1 MKKIVIFAGTTEGR
15 RLSEILADAGIAHT
29 VCVATEYGEIVM
41 REQTDSTE
49 AAQADGQPLVELHCG
64 RMDREQMQK
73 FLHDEGYEIV
83 VDATHP
89 YARAVTE
96 NLWGAVDTL
105 KSLEKDAHFPIYLRL
120 EREIAGITEA
130 DGNVTNIQYFENN
143 ADCAK
148 ALENTEGNIL
158 LTTGSKELAVYC
170 ASGRLNNRLY
180 VRILPG
186 RESLELCMDQG
197 IKGRQILA
205 LQGPFSTEMNAAIL
219 KQYDIRHMV
228 TKNSGRTGGY
238 QEKLAAAEML
248 GIPVYVIEPAQKT
261 SDAAGN
267 IPGTDAYSFAG
278 ICGKLEQLC
287 DCKLSPQ
294 GSLEIC
300 LAGIG
305 MGSKDGQTQEVQ
317 HAIETADILLGAER
331 MIEGYSAR
339 IEKKPY
345 YMTAQILPYLE
356 QLQESESLA
365 QQGTLRVTVLFSGDT
380 GFYSGCRKLYVAL
393 QEAIAAGQLKGSV
406 KILPG
411 ISSVVSLAARVG
423 ESYEDAAVLSMHG
436 KKLNHL
442 PATVAG
448 HEKTFLLTS
457 GSEDIRKIG
466 RMLTETGLG
475 TCEVIVGYQLS
486 YPEENI
492 RILTPE
498 QCEEITED
506 GLYTCMI
513 RNPHPQPGR
522 LTHGREDTCFLRD
535 SSGTEG
541 KMRRTPMTKEEV
553 REVSICKLHLT
564 ERSVVYDIGS
574 GTGSVA
580 VEIAGLSGQLQ
591 VYAIE
596 RKPEA
601 VELLRKNREHFR
613 MDNMEIIEAPAPEG
627 LEELPVPTHAF
638 IGGSGGRL
646 QEILQVLYRKNP
658 HMRIV
663 INAISMETIA
673 ELREVMETF
682 PVEDEEILQMQVNR
696 VKKFWSY
703 HLPQAE
709 NPVWICSFTFRE
721 RETDLVDKVKKAL
734 LAEEENRNRG
744 NGEVQ
749 R

>member
-41 REQTDSTE
+41 REQTDAE
-49 AAQADGQPLVELHCG
+49 AAGTKGQPLVSLHRG
-64 RMDREQMQK
+64 RMDRQQMEE
-73 FLHDEGYEIV
+73 FLRSEGYEIV

-89 YARAVTE
+89 YARVVTE
-96 NLWGAVDTL
+96 NIQSAVKTQ
-105 KSLEKDAHFPIYLRL
+105 SSIYLRL
-120 EREIAGITEA
+120 EREISETPEA
-130 DGNVTNIQYFENN
+130 EDPDVSIRYFESN

-148 ALENTEGNIL
+148 ALENTYGNIL
-158 LTTGSKELAVYC
+158 LTTGSKELATYC
-170 ASGRLNNRLY
+170 ASGRLYDRLY

-186 RESLELCMDQG
+186 RESLELCMEQG

-238 QEKLAAAEML
+238 QEKLEAAKIL
-248 GIPVYVIEPAQKT
+248 GIPVYVIQPARK
-261 SDAAGN
+261 DGEAMWN
-267 IPGTDAYSFAG
+267 MPRTDTYYFAG

-287 DCKLSPQ
+287 DCKLSGQ
-294 GSLEIC
+294 GSMEIC

-331 MIEGYSAR
+331 MIERYSAK
-339 IEKKPY
+339 IEKRPY
-345 YMTAQILPYLE
+345 YMTEQILPYLE
-356 QLQESESLA
+356 QLQKKGITEQKDSL
-365 QQGTLRVTVLFSGDT
+365 QITVLFSGDT
-380 GFYSGCRKLYVAL
+380 GFYSGCRKLYMAL
-393 QEAIAAGQLKGSV
+393 QEAVATGALNAEV
-406 KILPG
+406 RILPG
-411 ISSVVSLAARVG
+411 ISSVVTLAARVG
-423 ESYEDAAVLSMHG
+423 ESYEDAAILSMHG
-436 KKLNHL
+436 KKLNRL
-442 PATVAG
+442 SATVES
-448 HEKTFLLTS
+448 HEKVFLLTS

-466 RMLTETGLG
+466 CLLAEAGMTD
-475 TCEVIVGYQLS
+475 CEVIVGYQMS
-486 YPEENI
+486 YPEESI
-492 RILTPE
+492 RILTPG
-498 QCEEITED
+498 QCEEITEE
-506 GLYTCMI
+506 GLYTCLI
-513 RNPHPQPGR
+513 RNPHWQPER
-522 LTHGREDTCFLRD
+522 LTHGRADICFLRD
-535 SSGTEG
+535 ASENEG
-541 KMRRTPMTKEEV
+541 KLRRTPMTKEEV

-564 ERSVVYDIGS
+564 QNAVVYDIGS

-580 VEIAGLSGQLQ
+580 IEIAGVPGRVQ

-601 VELLRKNREHFR
+601 VELLRKNRAQFH
-613 MDNMEIIEAPAPEG
+613 MDNIQIIEAPAPEG

-646 QEILQVLYRKNP
+646 MDILQVLYRKNP

-673 ELREVMETF
+673 ELKEVLDTF
-682 PVEDEEILQMQVNR
+682 PVEEEEILQMQVSR
-696 VKKFWSY
+696 VKKLLSY

-721 RETDLVDKVKKAL
+721 TGTDPMDNSKKTKPGAGETGTGK
-734 LAEEENRNRG
+734 

>member
-41 REQTDSTE
+41 RDQTDAE
-49 AAQADGQPLVELHCG
+49 AARAKEQSLVSLHRG
-64 RMDREQMQK
+64 RMDRKQIEE
-73 FLHDEGYEIV
+73 FLRNEGYEIV

-89 YARAVTE
+89 YARVVTE
-96 NLWGAVDTL
+96 NLRGAVAALQT
-105 KSLEKDAHFPIYLRL
+105 SEKKAQSSIYLRL
-120 EREIAGITEA
+120 EREISETPESEDPAVSIR
-130 DGNVTNIQYFENN
+130 YFESN

-158 LTTGSKELAVYC
+158 LTTGSKELATYC
-170 ASGRLNNRLY
+170 ASGRLHDRLY

-186 RESLELCMDQG
+186 RESLELCMEQG

-238 QEKLAAAEML
+238 QEKLEAAKML
-248 GIPVYVIEPAQKT
+248 GIPVYVIQPARK
-261 SDAAGN
+261 AGD
-267 IPGTDAYSFAG
+267 TYSFTG
-278 ICGKLEQLC
+278 ICGKLEQLY
-287 DCKLSPQ
+287 DCKLSGQ
-294 GSLEIC
+294 GSMEIC

-331 MIEGYSAR
+331 MIERYSAK
-339 IEKKPY
+339 IEKRPY
-345 YMTAQILPYLE
+345 YMAEQILPYLE
-356 QLQESESLA
+356 QLQKNGFTA
-365 QQGTLRVTVLFSGDT
+365 QKDPLRVTVLFSGDT

-393 QEAIAAGQLKGSV
+393 QETIAAGALNAGV
-406 KILPG
+406 RILPG

-423 ESYEDAAVLSMHG
+423 ESYEDAAILSMHG
-436 KKLNHL
+436 KKLNRL
-442 PATVAG
+442 SATVES
-448 HEKTFLLTS
+448 HEKVFLLTS

-466 RMLTETGLG
+466 RLLAEAGLTD
-475 TCEVIVGYQLS
+475 CEVTVGYQLS
-486 YPEENI
+486 YPEESI

-498 QCEEITED
+498 QCEEITGE
-506 GLYTCMI
+506 GLYTCLI
-513 RNPHPQPGR
+513 RNPHWQPER
-522 LTHGREDTCFLRD
+522 LTHGRADICFLRD
-535 SSGTEG
+535 A
-541 KMRRTPMTKEEV
+541 KTPMTKEEV

-564 ERSVVYDIGS
+564 QNAVVYDIGS

-580 VEIAGLSGQLQ
+580 IEIAGVPGGVQ

-601 VELLRKNREHFR
+601 VELLRKNQEQFH
-613 MDNMEIIEAPAPEG
+613 MDNIQIIEAPAPEG

-638 IGGSGGRL
+638 IGGSSGRL
-646 QEILQVLYRKNP
+646 LDILQTLYRKNP

-673 ELREVMETF
+673 ELKEVLDTF
-682 PVEDEEILQMQVNR
+682 PLEEEEILQMQVSR
-696 VKKFWSY
+696 VKKLGGY

-721 RETDLVDKVKKAL
+721 IGTDPMDNAKKTKQDAGETGNGK
-734 LAEEENRNRG
+734 

>member
-41 REQTDSTE
+41 REQMDAE
-49 AAQADGQPLVELHCG
+49 AAGAKKQPLVSLHRG
-64 RMDREQMQK
+64 RMDRKQIEE
-73 FLHDEGYEIV
+73 FLRNEGYGIV

-89 YARAVTE
+89 YAKVVTE
-96 NLWGAVDTL
+96 NLRGAVAALQT
-105 KSLEKDAHFPIYLRL
+105 SEKKAQFPIYLRL
-120 EREIAGITEA
+120 EREISETPEA
-130 DGNVTNIQYFENN
+130 EDPAVSIRYFESN

-158 LTTGSKELAVYC
+158 LTTGSKELATYC
-170 ASGRLNNRLY
+170 ASGRLHDRLY

-186 RESLELCMDQG
+186 RESLELCMEQG

-238 QEKLAAAEML
+238 REKLEAAKML
-248 GIPVYVIEPAQKT
+248 GIPVYVIEPARKT
-261 SDAAGN
+261 PDATGHMLR
-267 IPGTDAYSFAG
+267 TDTYSFTG

-287 DCKLSPQ
+287 DCKLSGQ
-294 GSLEIC
+294 GSMEIC

-317 HAIETADILLGAER
+317 HVIETADILLGAER
-331 MIEGYSAR
+331 MIEGYSAK
-339 IEKKPY
+339 IEKRPY
-345 YMTAQILPYLE
+345 YMAEQILPYLE
-356 QLQESESLA
+356 QLQKNGFTA
-365 QQGTLRVTVLFSGDT
+365 QKDPLRVTVLFSGDT

-393 QEAIAAGQLKGSV
+393 QETIAAGALNAGV
-406 KILPG
+406 RILPG

-423 ESYEDAAVLSMHG
+423 ESYEDAAILSMHG
-436 KKLNHL
+436 KKLNRL
-442 PATVAG
+442 SATVES
-448 HEKTFLLTS
+448 HEKVFLLTS

-466 RMLTETGLG
+466 RLLAEAGLTD
-475 TCEVIVGYQLS
+475 CEVTVGYQLS
-486 YPEENI
+486 YPEESI
-492 RILTPE
+492 QILTPE
-498 QCEEITED
+498 QCEEITGE
-506 GLYTCMI
+506 GLYTCLI
-513 RNPHPQPGR
+513 RNPHWQPER
-522 LTHGREDTCFLRD
+522 LTHGRADICFLRD
-535 SSGTEG
+535 A
-541 KMRRTPMTKEEV
+541 KTPMTKEEV

-564 ERSVVYDIGS
+564 QNAVVYDIGS

-580 VEIAGLSGQLQ
+580 IEIAGVPGGVQ

-601 VELLRKNREHFR
+601 VELLRKNQEQFH
-613 MDNMEIIEAPAPEG
+613 MDNIQIIEAPAPEG

-646 QEILQVLYRKNP
+646 LDILQVLYRKNP

-673 ELREVMETF
+673 ELKEVLDTF
-682 PVEDEEILQMQVNR
+682 PVEEEEILQMQVSR
-696 VKKFWSY
+696 VKKLGGY

-721 RETDLVDKVKKAL
+721 IGTAPMDNAKKTKPGAGETGNGK
-734 LAEEENRNRG
+734 

>member
-41 REQTDSTE
+41 REQMDAE
-49 AAQADGQPLVELHCG
+49 AAGAKKQPIVSLHRG
-64 RMDREQMQK
+64 RMDRKQMEE
-73 FLHDEGYEIV
+73 FLCNEGYDIV

-89 YARAVTE
+89 YARVVTE
-96 NLWGAVDTL
+96 NIRDAVKTQ
-105 KSLEKDAHFPIYLRL
+105 SLIYLRL
-120 EREIAGITEA
+120 EREISETPEA
-130 DGNVTNIQYFENN
+130 EDPAVSIRYFESN

-158 LTTGSKELAVYC
+158 LTTGSKELATYC
-170 ASGRLNNRLY
+170 ASGRLRERLY

-186 RESLELCMDQG
+186 RESLELCMEQG

-238 QEKLAAAEML
+238 QEKLEAAKIL
-248 GIPVYVIEPAQKT
+248 GIPVYVIEPARKT
-261 SDAAGN
+261 PDATGHMLR
-267 IPGTDAYSFAG
+267 TDTYSFAG

-287 DCKLSPQ
+287 DCKLSGQ
-294 GSLEIC
+294 GCMEIC

-331 MIEGYSAR
+331 MIERYSAK
-339 IEKKPY
+339 IEKRPY
-345 YMTAQILPYLE
+345 YMTEQILPYLE
-356 QLQESESLA
+356 QLQKNGITA
-365 QQGTLRVTVLFSGDT
+365 QKDPLRVTVLFSGDT

-393 QEAIAAGQLKGSV
+393 QEAIAAGALNAEV
-406 KILPG
+406 RILPG

-423 ESYEDAAVLSMHG
+423 ESYEDAAILSMHG
-436 KKLNHL
+436 KKLNRL
-442 PATVAG
+442 SATVES
-448 HEKTFLLTS
+448 HEKVFLLTS

-466 RMLTETGLG
+466 HLLAEAGLTD
-475 TCEVIVGYQLS
+475 CEVTVGYQMS
-486 YPEENI
+486 YPEESI
-492 RILTPE
+492 RILTPG
-498 QCEEITED
+498 QCEEITEE
-506 GLYTCMI
+506 GLYTCLI
-513 RNPHPQPGR
+513 RNPHWQPER
-522 LTHGREDTCFLRD
+522 LTHGRADICFLRD
-535 SSGTEG
+535 A
-541 KMRRTPMTKEEV
+541 KTPMTKEEV
-553 REVSICKLHLT
+553 REVSICKLHLI
-564 ERSVVYDIGS
+564 ENAVVYDIGS

-580 VEIAGLSGQLQ
+580 IEIAGVPGRVQ

-601 VELLRKNREHFR
+601 VELLRKNREHFH
-613 MDNMEIIEAPAPEG
+613 MDNIQIIEAPAPEG

-646 QEILQVLYRKNP
+646 LDILRVLYRKNP

-673 ELREVMETF
+673 ELKGVLDTF
-682 PVEDEEILQMQVNR
+682 PVAEEEILQMQVSR
-696 VKKFWSY
+696 VKKLLSY

-721 RETDLVDKVKKAL
+721 TGTDPMDNAKKTKQDAGE
-734 LAEEENRNRG
+734 AGNG
-744 NGEVQ
+744 KNGEVQ

>member
-1 MKKIVIFAGTTEGR
+1 MEIRMKKIVIFAGTTEGR

-41 REQTDSTE
+41 REQTDAE
-49 AAQADGQPLVELHCG
+49 AAGAKKQPLVSLHRG
-64 RMDREQMQK
+64 RMDRKQIEE
-73 FLHDEGYEIV
+73 FLCNEGYEIV

-89 YARAVTE
+89 YARVVTE
-96 NLWGAVDTL
+96 NIRDAVKTQ
-105 KSLEKDAHFPIYLRL
+105 SPIYLRL
-120 EREIAGITEA
+120 EREISETPEA
-130 DGNVTNIQYFENN
+130 ENPAVSIRYFESN

-148 ALENTEGNIL
+148 VLENTEGNIL
-158 LTTGSKELAVYC
+158 LTTGSKELATYC
-170 ASGRLNNRLY
+170 ASGRLHERLY

-186 RESLELCMDQG
+186 RESLELCMEQG

-238 QEKLAAAEML
+238 QEKLEAAKML
-248 GIPVYVIEPAQKT
+248 GIPVYVIQPVKNTVEAI
-261 SDAAGN
+261 GN
-267 IPGTDAYSFAG
+267 MPRTDTYSFEG

-287 DCKLSPQ
+287 DCKLSGQ
-294 GSLEIC
+294 GSMEIC

-331 MIEGYSAR
+331 MIERYSAK
-339 IEKKPY
+339 IEKRPY
-345 YMTAQILPYLE
+345 YMADQILPYLE
-356 QLQESESLA
+356 QLQKNGLTA
-365 QQGTLRVTVLFSGDT
+365 QKDPLRVTVLFSGDT

-393 QEAIAAGQLKGSV
+393 QETIAAGALNARV
-406 KILPG
+406 RILPG

-423 ESYEDAAVLSMHG
+423 ESYEDAAILSMHG
-436 KKLNHL
+436 KKLNRL
-442 PATVAG
+442 SATVES
-448 HEKTFLLTS
+448 HEKVFLLTS

-466 RMLTETGLG
+466 RLLAEAGLTD
-475 TCEVIVGYQLS
+475 CEVIVGYQMS
-486 YPEENI
+486 YPEESI
-492 RILTPE
+492 RILTPG
-498 QCEEITED
+498 QCEEITEE
-506 GLYTCMI
+506 GLYTCLI
-513 RNPHPQPGR
+513 RNPHWQPER
-522 LTHGREDTCFLRD
+522 LTHGRADICFLRD
-535 SSGTEG
+535 A
-541 KMRRTPMTKEEV
+541 KTPMTKEEV

-564 ERSVVYDIGS
+564 QNAVVYDIGS

-580 VEIAGLSGQLQ
+580 IEIAGVPGGVQ

-601 VELLRKNREHFR
+601 VELLRKNREQFH
-613 MDNMEIIEAPAPEG
+613 MDNIQIIEAPAPEG

-646 QEILQVLYRKNP
+646 PDILQTLYRKNP

-673 ELREVMETF
+673 ELKEVLDTF
-682 PVEDEEILQMQVNR
+682 PVEEEEILQMQVSR
-696 VKKFWSY
+696 VKKLGGY

-721 RETDLVDKVKKAL
+721 TGTDPMDNAKKTKPGIGETGNGK
-734 LAEEENRNRG
+734 

>member
-41 REQTDSTE
+41 REQMEGTE
-49 AAQADGQPLVELHCG
+49 AARTKGQPLVSLHRG
-64 RMDREQMQK
+64 RMDRKQMEE
-73 FLHDEGYEIV
+73 FLRNEGYEIV

-89 YARAVTE
+89 YARVVTE
-96 NLWGAVDTL
+96 NIRDAVKTQ
-105 KSLEKDAHFPIYLRL
+105 SPIYLRL
-120 EREIAGITEA
+120 EREISEIPEA
-130 DGNVTNIQYFENN
+130 EDPAVSIRYFESD

-158 LTTGSKELAVYC
+158 LTTGSKELATYC
-170 ASGRLNNRLY
+170 ASGRLRERLY

-186 RESLELCMDQG
+186 RESLELCMEQG

-238 QEKLAAAEML
+238 QEKLEAAKIL
-248 GIPVYVIEPAQKT
+248 GIPVYVIEPARKT
-261 SDAAGN
+261 PDATGHMLR
-267 IPGTDAYSFAG
+267 TDTYSFAG

-287 DCKLSPQ
+287 DCKLSGQ
-294 GSLEIC
+294 GSMEIC

-331 MIEGYSAR
+331 MIERYSAK
-339 IEKKPY
+339 IEKRPY
-345 YMTAQILPYLE
+345 YMTEQILPYLE
-356 QLQESESLA
+356 QLQENGLTA
-365 QQGTLRVTVLFSGDT
+365 QKDPLRVTVLFSGDT

-393 QEAIAAGQLKGSV
+393 QETIAEGALNAGVQ
-406 KILPG
+406 ILPG

-423 ESYEDAAVLSMHG
+423 ESYEDAAILSMHG
-436 KKLNHL
+436 KKLNRL
-442 PATVAG
+442 STTVES
-448 HEKTFLLTS
+448 HEKVFLLTS

-466 RMLTETGLG
+466 RLLAEAGLTD
-475 TCEVIVGYQLS
+475 CEVIVGYQLS

-498 QCEEITED
+498 QCEKITGE
-506 GLYTCMI
+506 GLYTCLI
-513 RNPHPQPGR
+513 RNPHWQPER
-522 LTHGREDTCFLRD
+522 LTHGRADICFLRD
-535 SSGTEG
+535 A
-541 KMRRTPMTKEEV
+541 KTPMTKEEV

-564 ERSVVYDIGS
+564 ENAVVYDIGS

-580 VEIAGLSGQLQ
+580 IEIAGVPGRVQ

-601 VELLRKNREHFR
+601 VELLRKNREHFH
-613 MDNMEIIEAPAPEG
+613 MDNIQIIEAPAPEG

-646 QEILQVLYRKNP
+646 LDILQTLYQKNP

-673 ELREVMETF
+673 ELKEVLDTF
-682 PVEDEEILQMQVNR
+682 PVEEEEILQMQVSR
-696 VKKFWSY
+696 VKKLGGY

-721 RETDLVDKVKKAL
+721 TGTDPMDNAKKTKPGAGETGNGK
-734 LAEEENRNRG
+734 

>member
-41 REQTDSTE
+41 REQTDAE
-49 AAQADGQPLVELHCG
+49 AARTNGQPLVSLHRG
-64 RMDREQMQK
+64 RMDREQMEE
-73 FLHDEGYEIV
+73 FLRNEGYEIV

-89 YARAVTE
+89 YARVVTE
-96 NLWGAVDTL
+96 NIQSAVNTL
-105 KSLEKDAHFPIYLRL
+105 RTTERETQFPIYLRL
-120 EREIAGITEA
+120 EREISETPEA
-130 DGNVTNIQYFENN
+130 EDPAVSIRYFESN

-148 ALENTEGNIL
+148 VLENTEGNIL
-158 LTTGSKELAVYC
+158 LTTGSKELATYC
-170 ASGRLNNRLY
+170 ASGRLHDRLY

-186 RESLELCMDQG
+186 RESLELCMEQG

-238 QEKLAAAEML
+238 QEKLEAAKML
-248 GIPVYVIEPAQKT
+248 GIPVYVIQPARKAWDT
-261 SDAAGN
+261 
-267 IPGTDAYSFAG
+267 YSFAG
-278 ICGKLEQLC
+278 ICEKLEQLC
-287 DCKLSPQ
+287 DCKISGQ
-294 GSLEIC
+294 GSMEIC

-331 MIEGYSAR
+331 MIERYSAK
-339 IEKKPY
+339 IEKRPY
-345 YMTAQILPYLE
+345 YMTEQILPYLE
-356 QLQESESLA
+356 QLQKNGFTA
-365 QQGTLRVTVLFSGDT
+365 QKDPLRVTVLFSGDT

-393 QEAIAAGQLKGSV
+393 QEAVAIGALNAEV
-406 KILPG
+406 RILPG
-411 ISSVVSLAARVG
+411 ISSVATLAAQVG
-423 ESYEDAAVLSMHG
+423 ESYEDAAILSMHG
-436 KKLNHL
+436 KKLNRL
-442 PATVAG
+442 STTVES
-448 HEKTFLLTS
+448 HEKVFLLTS

-466 RMLTETGLG
+466 RSLAEAGLTD
-475 TCEVIVGYQLS
+475 CEVTVGYQLS
-486 YPEENI
+486 YPEESI
-492 RILTPE
+492 RILTPG
-498 QCEEITED
+498 QCEEITGE
-506 GLYTCMI
+506 GLYTCLI
-513 RNPHPQPGR
+513 RNPHWQPER
-522 LTHGREDTCFLRD
+522 LTHGRADICFLRD
-535 SSGTEG
+535 A
-541 KMRRTPMTKEEV
+541 KTPMTKEEV

-564 ERSVVYDIGS
+564 QNAVVYDIGS

-580 VEIAGLSGQLQ
+580 IEIAGVPGRVQ

-601 VELLRKNREHFR
+601 VELLRKNRAHFH
-613 MDNMEIIEAPAPEG
+613 MDNIQIIEAPAPEG

-646 QEILQVLYRKNP
+646 LDILRVLYRKNP

-673 ELREVMETF
+673 ELKEVLDTF
-682 PVEDEEILQMQVNR
+682 PVEEEEILQMQVSR
-696 VKKFWSY
+696 VKKLLSY

-721 RETDLVDKVKKAL
+721 TGKDPMDNEKKTKQDAGETGNGK
-734 LAEEENRNRG
+734 

>member
-1 MKKIVIFAGTTEGR
+1 MKKLVIFAGTTEGR

-41 REQTDSTE
+41 REQTESTK
-49 AAQADGQPLVELHCG
+49 AMQTAGQPIVNLHCG

-89 YARAVTE
+89 YARVVTE
-96 NLWGAVDTL
+96 NLRGAVDTL

-120 EREIAGITEA
+120 ERKIDGITEA
-130 DGNVTNIQYFENN
+130 DDIVTNVQYFENN

-158 LTTGSKELAVYC
+158 LTTGSKELPTYC
-170 ASGRLNNRLY
+170 ASGRLHDRLY

-186 RESLELCMDQG
+186 RESLELCMEQG

-219 KQYDIRHMV
+219 KQYDIHHMV

-238 QEKLAAAEML
+238 QEKLEAAKIL
-248 GIPVYVIEPAQKT
+248 GIPVYVIQPAKKAVDT
-261 SDAAGN
+261 
-267 IPGTDAYSFAG
+267 YSFAE

-287 DCKLSPQ
+287 DCKLSGQ
-294 GSLEIC
+294 GSMEIC

-331 MIEGYSAR
+331 MIERYSAK
-339 IEKKPY
+339 IEKRPY
-345 YMTAQILPYLE
+345 YMTEQILPYLE
-356 QLQESESLA
+356 QLQKNGLTE
-365 QQGTLRVTVLFSGDT
+365 QKDPLRVTVLFSGDT

-393 QEAIAAGQLKGSV
+393 QEAVAAGALNAGV
-406 KILPG
+406 RILPG
-411 ISSVVSLAARVG
+411 ISSVATLAARVG
-423 ESYEDAAVLSMHG
+423 ESYEDAAILSMHG
-436 KKLNHL
+436 KKLNRL
-442 PATVAG
+442 SATVES
-448 HEKTFLLTS
+448 HEKVFLLTS

-466 RMLTETGLG
+466 HLLAEAGLTD
-475 TCEVIVGYQLS
+475 CEVIVGYQLS
-486 YPEENI
+486 YPEESI
-492 RILTPE
+492 RILTPG
-498 QCEEITED
+498 QCEEITEE
-506 GLYTCMI
+506 GLYTCLI
-513 RNPHPQPGR
+513 RNPHWQPER
-522 LTHGREDTCFLRD
+522 LTHGRADTCFLRD
-535 SSGTEG
+535 A
-541 KMRRTPMTKEEV
+541 KTPMTKEEV

-564 ERSVVYDIGS
+564 QNAVVYDIGS

-580 VEIAGLSGQLQ
+580 IEIAGVPGEVQ

-601 VELLRKNREHFR
+601 VELLRKNREQFH
-613 MDNMEIIEAPAPEG
+613 MDNIQIIEAPAPEG

-646 QEILQVLYRKNP
+646 LDILQTLYRKNP

-673 ELREVMETF
+673 ELKEVLDTF
-682 PVEDEEILQMQVNR
+682 PMEEEEILQMQVSR
-696 VKKFWSY
+696 VKKLLSY
-703 HLPQAE
+703 HLPQTE

-721 RETDLVDKVKKAL
+721 TGTDPMDNAKKTKQDAGETGNGK
-734 LAEEENRNRG
+734 

>member
-15 RLSEILADAGIAHT
+15 RLSEILAEAGIAHT

-41 REQTDSTE
+41 REQTDMAE
-49 AAQADGQPLVELHCG
+49 AEQAGSHPLVRIHRG
-64 RMDREQMQK
+64 RMDREQMRD
-73 FLHDEGYEIV
+73 FLRNGEYEIV

-89 YARAVTE
+89 YARVVTE
-96 NLWGAVDTL
+96 NIQGAVAML
-105 KSLEKDAHFPIYLRL
+105 QPLEKNVQFPIYLRL
-120 EREIAGITEA
+120 EREINGAAEA
-130 DGNVTNIQYFENN
+130 EDNVTNIQYFANN
-143 ADCAK
+143 TDCAR
-148 ALENTEGNIL
+148 ALEDTEGNIL

-170 ASGRLNNRLY
+170 ASGRLNDRLY

-186 RESLELCMDQG
+186 RESLELCMEQG

-228 TKNSGRTGGY
+228 TKNSGRAGGY
-238 QEKLAAAEML
+238 QEKLEAAKLL
-248 GIPVYVIEPAQKT
+248 GIPAYVIEPAQPSAT
-261 SDAAGN
+261 TVNAV
-267 IPGTDAYSFAG
+267 GTDTYSFAE
-278 ICGKLEQLC
+278 ICEKLEQLC
-287 DCKLSPQ
+287 GCKISQ
-294 GSLEIC
+294 KGSLEIC

-305 MGSKDGQTQEVQ
+305 MGSRDDLTGEVQ
-317 HAIETADILLGAER
+317 RAIETADILLGAER

-345 YMTAQILPYLE
+345 YTTTQILPYLE
-356 QLQESESLA
+356 KLQENEALA
-365 QQGTLRVTVLFSGDT
+365 QQETLRVTVLFSGDT

-393 QEAIAAGQLKGSV
+393 QEAIATGGLKGRV

-411 ISSVVSLAARVG
+411 LSSVVSLAARVG
-423 ESYEDAAVLSMHG
+423 ESYEDAVILSMHG

-442 PATVAG
+442 PATVESHG
-448 HEKTFLLTS
+448 KVYLLTS

-466 RMLTETGLG
+466 RMLMESGL
-475 TCEVIVGYQLS
+475 TDCEMIAGYQLS
-486 YPEENI
+486 YPEETI

-498 QCEEITED
+498 QCEQVKKE
-506 GLYTCMI
+506 GLYTCLI
-513 RNPHPQPGR
+513 RNPRPQPGS
-522 LTHGREDTCFLRD
+522 LTHGRADTCFLRD
-535 SSGTEG
+535 TSGTEG
-541 KMRRTPMTKEEV
+541 KLRRTPMTKEEV
-553 REVSICKLHLT
+553 REVSICKMHLT

-580 VEIAGLSGQLQ
+580 VEIAGLSGLLQ

-601 VELLRKNREHFR
+601 VELLRKNREHFH
-613 MDNMEIIEAPAPEG
+613 MDNMEIIEALAPEG
-627 LEELPVPTHAF
+627 LEELPMPTHAF

-646 QEILQVLYRKNP
+646 LEILQVLYRKNP

-663 INAISMETIA
+663 INAISMETIE
-673 ELREVMETF
+673 ELREVLEAF
-682 PVEDEEILQMQVNR
+682 PVEEEEILQMQVNR
-696 VKKFWSY
+696 VKKLGNY

-721 RETDLVDKVKKAL
+721 RGTDPVDHAKKTGQTERETGSG
-734 LAEEENRNRG
+734 E
-744 NGEVQ
+744 NGEV
-749 R
+749 RR

>member
-41 REQTDSTE
+41 REQTDAE
-49 AAQADGQPLVELHCG
+49 AAGAKEQPLVSLHRG
-64 RMDREQMQK
+64 RMDRKQMEE
-73 FLHDEGYEIV
+73 FLRNEGYEIV

-89 YARAVTE
+89 YAKVVTE
-96 NLWGAVDTL
+96 NLRGAVATL
-105 KSLEKDAHFPIYLRL
+105 QTSEKKAQFPIYLRL
-120 EREIAGITEA
+120 EREIVETPEA
-130 DGNVTNIQYFENN
+130 ENPAVNIRYFESN
-143 ADCAK
+143 ADCAR

-158 LTTGSKELAVYC
+158 LTTGSKELAMYC
-170 ASGRLNNRLY
+170 TSGRLHDRLY

-186 RESLELCMDQG
+186 RESLELCMEQG

-238 QEKLAAAEML
+238 QEKLEAAKIL
-248 GIPVYVIEPAQKT
+248 GIPVYVIQPARKAVEAT
-261 SDAAGN
+261 GN
-267 IPGTDAYSFAG
+267 TLRTDTDSFAG
-278 ICGKLEQLC
+278 ICRKLEQLC
-287 DCKLSPQ
+287 DCKLSGQ
-294 GSLEIC
+294 GSMEIC

-331 MIEGYSAR
+331 MIERYSAK
-339 IEKKPY
+339 IEKRPY
-345 YMTAQILPYLE
+345 YMTEQILPYLE
-356 QLQESESLA
+356 QLQKNGLTA
-365 QQGTLRVTVLFSGDT
+365 QKDPLRVTVLFSGDT

-393 QEAIAAGQLKGSV
+393 QEAVAAGALNAGV
-406 KILPG
+406 RILPG
-411 ISSVVSLAARVG
+411 ISSVATLAARVG
-423 ESYEDAAVLSMHG
+423 ESYEDAAILSMHG
-436 KKLNHL
+436 KKLNRL
-442 PATVAG
+442 STTVES
-448 HEKTFLLTS
+448 HEKVFLLTS

-466 RMLTETGLG
+466 RLLAEAGLTD
-475 TCEVIVGYQLS
+475 CEVTVGYQMS

-492 RILTPE
+492 RLLTPE
-498 QCEEITED
+498 QCEEITEE
-506 GLYTCMI
+506 GLYTCLI
-513 RNPHPQPGR
+513 RNPHWQPGR
-522 LTHGREDTCFLRD
+522 LTHGRADTCFLRD
-535 SSGTEG
+535 A
-541 KMRRTPMTKEEV
+541 KTPMTKEEV

-564 ERSVVYDIGS
+564 QNAVVYDIGS

-580 VEIAGLSGQLQ
+580 IEIAGVPGEVQ

-601 VELLRKNREHFR
+601 VELLRKNREQFH
-613 MDNMEIIEAPAPEG
+613 MDNIQIIEVPAPEG

-646 QEILQVLYRKNP
+646 LDILQTLYRKNP

-673 ELREVMETF
+673 ELKEVLDTF
-682 PVEDEEILQMQVNR
+682 PVEEEEILQMQVSR
-696 VKKFWSY
+696 VKKLLSY

-721 RETDLVDKVKKAL
+721 TGTDPMDNLKKTKPG
-734 LAEEENRNRG
+734 AEETGNG
-744 NGEVQ
+744 KNGEVQ

>member
-41 REQTDSTE
+41 REQMDAE
-49 AAQADGQPLVELHCG
+49 AAGAKKQPLVSLHRG
-64 RMDREQMQK
+64 RMNRKQIEE
-73 FLHDEGYEIV
+73 FLCNEGYEIV

-89 YARAVTE
+89 YARVVTE
-96 NLWGAVDTL
+96 NIRDAVKTQ
-105 KSLEKDAHFPIYLRL
+105 SPIYLRL
-120 EREIAGITEA
+120 EREISKTPEA
-130 DGNVTNIQYFENN
+130 ENPAVSIRYFESN

-158 LTTGSKELAVYC
+158 LTTGSKELATYC
-170 ASGRLNNRLY
+170 ASGRLHDRLY

-186 RESLELCMDQG
+186 RESLELCMEQG

-238 QEKLAAAEML
+238 QEKLEAAKML
-248 GIPVYVIEPAQKT
+248 GIPVYVIEPARKT
-261 SDAAGN
+261 PDATGHMLR
-267 IPGTDAYSFAG
+267 TDTYSFAG

-287 DCKLSPQ
+287 DCKLSGQ
-294 GSLEIC
+294 GSMEIC

-331 MIEGYSAR
+331 MIERYSAK
-339 IEKKPY
+339 IEKRPY
-345 YMTAQILPYLE
+345 YMTEQILPYLE
-356 QLQESESLA
+356 QLQKNGITA
-365 QQGTLRVTVLFSGDT
+365 QKDPLRVTVLFSGDT

-393 QEAIAAGQLKGSV
+393 QETIAAGALNAGV
-406 KILPG
+406 RILPG

-423 ESYEDAAVLSMHG
+423 ESYEDAAILSMHG
-436 KKLNHL
+436 KKLNRL
-442 PATVAG
+442 SATVES
-448 HEKTFLLTS
+448 HEKVFLLTS

-466 RMLTETGLG
+466 RLLAEAGLTD
-475 TCEVIVGYQLS
+475 CEVIVGYQLS
-486 YPEENI
+486 YPEESI
-492 RILTPE
+492 RTLTPE
-498 QCEEITED
+498 QCEEITGE
-506 GLYTCMI
+506 GLYTCLI
-513 RNPHPQPGR
+513 RNPHWQPER
-522 LTHGREDTCFLRD
+522 LTHGRADICFLRD
-535 SSGTEG
+535 A
-541 KMRRTPMTKEEV
+541 KTPMTKEEV

-564 ERSVVYDIGS
+564 QNAVVYDIGS

-580 VEIAGLSGQLQ
+580 IEIAGMPGGVQ

-601 VELLRKNREHFR
+601 VELLRKNRAQFH
-613 MDNMEIIEAPAPEG
+613 MDNIQIIEAPAPEG

-646 QEILQVLYRKNP
+646 LDILRVLYRKNP

-673 ELREVMETF
+673 ELKEVLDTF
-682 PVEDEEILQMQVNR
+682 PVAEEEILQMQVSR
-696 VKKFWSY
+696 VKKLGGY
-703 HLPQAE
+703 HLPKAE

-721 RETDLVDKVKKAL
+721 TGTNPMDNAKKTKQDAGE
-734 LAEEENRNRG
+734 AANG
-744 NGEVQ
+744 KNGEVQ

>member
-41 REQTDSTE
+41 RDQTDAE
-49 AAQADGQPLVELHCG
+49 AARAKGHSLVSLHRG
-64 RMDREQMQK
+64 RMDRKQMEE
-73 FLHDEGYEIV
+73 FLCNDGYEIV

-89 YARAVTE
+89 YARVVTE
-96 NLWGAVDTL
+96 NIRDAVKTQ
-105 KSLEKDAHFPIYLRL
+105 SSIYLRL
-120 EREIAGITEA
+120 EREISQTPEA
-130 DGNVTNIQYFENN
+130 EDPAVSIRYFESN

-148 ALENTEGNIL
+148 VLENTEGNIL
-158 LTTGSKELAVYC
+158 LTTGSKELATYC
-170 ASGRLNNRLY
+170 ASGRLHERLY

-186 RESLELCMDQG
+186 RESLELCMEQG

-238 QEKLAAAEML
+238 REKLEAAKML
-248 GIPVYVIEPAQKT
+248 GIPVYVIQPVKNTVEAI
-261 SDAAGN
+261 GN
-267 IPGTDAYSFAG
+267 MPRTDTYSFEG

-287 DCKLSPQ
+287 DCKLSGQ
-294 GSLEIC
+294 GSMEIC

-317 HAIETADILLGAER
+317 YAIETADILLGAER
-331 MIEGYSAR
+331 MIERYSAK
-339 IEKKPY
+339 IEKRPY
-345 YMTAQILPYLE
+345 YMTEQILPYLE
-356 QLQESESLA
+356 QLQKNGFTA
-365 QQGTLRVTVLFSGDT
+365 QKDPLRVTVLFSGDT

-393 QEAIAAGQLKGSV
+393 QETIAAGALNARV
-406 KILPG
+406 RILPG

-423 ESYEDAAVLSMHG
+423 ESYEDAAILSMHG
-436 KKLNHL
+436 KKLNRL
-442 PATVAG
+442 SATVES
-448 HEKTFLLTS
+448 HEKVFLLTS

-466 RMLTETGLG
+466 RLLAEAGLTD
-475 TCEVIVGYQLS
+475 CEVIVGYQLS
-486 YPEENI
+486 YPEESI
-492 RILTPE
+492 RILTPG
-498 QCEEITED
+498 QCEEITEE
-506 GLYTCMI
+506 GLYTCLI
-513 RNPHPQPGR
+513 RNPHWQPER
-522 LTHGREDTCFLRD
+522 LTHGRSDTCFLRD
-535 SSGTEG
+535 A
-541 KMRRTPMTKEEV
+541 KTPMTKEEV

-564 ERSVVYDIGS
+564 QNAVVYDIGS

-580 VEIAGLSGQLQ
+580 IEIAGVPGGVQ

-596 RKPEA
+596 RKPET
-601 VELLRKNREHFR
+601 VELLRKNREQFH
-613 MDNMEIIEAPAPEG
+613 MDNIQIIEAPAPEG

-638 IGGSGGRL
+638 VGGSGGRL
-646 QEILQVLYRKNP
+646 PDILQTLYRKNP

-673 ELREVMETF
+673 ELKEVLDTF
-682 PVEDEEILQMQVNR
+682 PVEEEEILQMQVSR
-696 VKKFWSY
+696 VKKLGGY

-721 RETDLVDKVKKAL
+721 TGTNPMDNAKKTKPGIGETGNGK
-734 LAEEENRNRG
+734 

>member
-1 MKKIVIFAGTTEGR
+1 MKRIVIFAGTTEGR
-15 RLSEILADAGIAHT
+15 QLSELLADAGIAHT

-49 AAQADGQPLVELHCG
+49 AAQTDGQPLVNLHCG

-73 FLHDEGYEIV
+73 FLHDEVYEIV

-89 YARAVTE
+89 YAQVVTE
-96 NLWGAVDTL
+96 NIRGAVAAIR
-105 KSLEKDAHFPIYLRL
+105 SSEKDAQFPIYLRL
-120 EREIAGITEA
+120 EREIDGAVKA
-130 DGNVTNIQYFENN
+130 DENVTNIQYFDNN
-143 ADCAK
+143 SDCAK
-148 ALENTEGNIL
+148 ALEDTEGNIL

-170 ASGRLNNRLY
+170 ASGRLNDRLY

-186 RESLELCMDQG
+186 RESLELCMEQG

-238 QEKLAAAEML
+238 QEKLEAAKML
-248 GIPVYVIEPAQKT
+248 GIPVYVIEPAQAT
-261 SDAAGN
+261 AMPQNAV
-267 IPGTDAYSFAG
+267 GTDAYSFTG

-287 DCKLSPQ
+287 DCKLSQQ
-294 GSLEIC
+294 GSMEIC

-305 MGSKDGQTQEVQ
+305 MGSREGLTGEVQ
-317 HAIETADILLGAER
+317 HAIETTDILLGAER

-339 IEKKPY
+339 IEKQPY

-356 QLQESESLA
+356 KLQESEVLA
-365 QQGTLRVTVLFSGDT
+365 QRETLRVTVLFSGDT
-380 GFYSGCRKLYVAL
+380 GFYSGCRKLYAAL
-393 QEAIAAGQLKGSV
+393 QEAIARGQLKGRV

-411 ISSVVSLAARVG
+411 LSSVVSLAARVG
-423 ESYEDAAVLSMHG
+423 ESYEDAVILSMHG
-436 KKLNHL
+436 KKLNRL
-442 PATVAG
+442 AATVES
-448 HEKTFLLTS
+448 HEKVYLLTS
-457 GSEDIRKIG
+457 GCEDICKIG
-466 RMLTETGLG
+466 QILTEAGL
-475 TCEVIVGYQLS
+475 TDCEVITGYQLS

-498 QCEEITED
+498 QCMEVTEE
-506 GLYTCMI
+506 GLYTCLI

-522 LTHGREDTCFLRD
+522 LTHGRTDSCFLRD
-535 SSGTEG
+535 TSGTEG
-541 KMRRTPMTKEEV
+541 KLRRTPMTKEEI

-564 ERSVVYDIGS
+564 KDAVVYDIGS

-601 VELLRKNREHFR
+601 VELLRKNRAHFH

-646 QEILQVLYRKNP
+646 RDILQTLYRKNSG
-658 HMRIV
+658 MRIV

-673 ELREVMETF
+673 ELKEVLETF
-682 PVEDEEILQMQVNR
+682 PVEEEEILQMQVNR
-696 VKKFWSY
+696 VKKLGSY

-709 NPVWICSFTFRE
+709 NPVWICSFTFCE
-721 RETDLVDKVKKAL
+721 RVD
-734 LAEEENRNRG
+734 G
-744 NGEVQ
+744 GE
-749 R
+749 RA

>member
-41 REQTDSTE
+41 REQTDAD
-49 AAQADGQPLVELHCG
+49 AAGAKEQPLVSLRRG
-64 RMDREQMQK
+64 RMDRKQMEE
-73 FLHDEGYEIV
+73 FLCNEGYEIV

-89 YARAVTE
+89 YAKVVTE
-96 NLWGAVDTL
+96 NLRGAVATL
-105 KSLEKDAHFPIYLRL
+105 QTSEKKAQFPIYLRL
-120 EREIAGITEA
+120 EREIVETPEA
-130 DGNVTNIQYFENN
+130 ENPAVNIRYFESN
-143 ADCAK
+143 ADCAR

-158 LTTGSKELAVYC
+158 LTTGSKELAMYC
-170 ASGRLNNRLY
+170 TSGRLHDRLY

-186 RESLELCMDQG
+186 RESLELCMEQG

-238 QEKLAAAEML
+238 QEKLEAAKIL
-248 GIPVYVIEPAQKT
+248 GIPVYVIQSARKSVEAT
-261 SDAAGN
+261 GN
-267 IPGTDAYSFAG
+267 TLRTDTDSFAG
-278 ICGKLEQLC
+278 ICRKLEQLC
-287 DCKLSPQ
+287 DCKFSGQ
-294 GSLEIC
+294 GSMEIR

-331 MIEGYSAR
+331 MIERYSAK
-339 IEKKPY
+339 IEKRPY
-345 YMTAQILPYLE
+345 YMTEQILPYLE
-356 QLQESESLA
+356 QLQKNGITA
-365 QQGTLRVTVLFSGDT
+365 QKDPLRVTVLFSGDT

-393 QEAIAAGQLKGSV
+393 QEAVAAGVLNAGVQ
-406 KILPG
+406 ILPG
-411 ISSVVSLAARVG
+411 ISSVVSLSARVG
-423 ESYEDAAVLSMHG
+423 ESYEDAAILSMHG
-436 KKLNHL
+436 KKLNRL
-442 PATVAG
+442 SATVES
-448 HEKTFLLTS
+448 HEKVFLLTS

-466 RMLTETGLG
+466 RLLAEAGLTD
-475 TCEVIVGYQLS
+475 CEVTVGYQMS

-492 RILTPE
+492 RLLTPGK
-498 QCEEITED
+498 CEEITEE
-506 GLYTCMI
+506 GLYTCLI
-513 RNPHPQPGR
+513 RNPHWQPER
-522 LTHGREDTCFLRD
+522 LTHGRADTCFLRD
-535 SSGTEG
+535 A
-541 KMRRTPMTKEEV
+541 KTPMTKEEV

-564 ERSVVYDIGS
+564 QNAVVYDIGS

-580 VEIAGLSGQLQ
+580 IEIAGVPGEVQ

-601 VELLRKNREHFR
+601 VELLRKNREQFH
-613 MDNMEIIEAPAPEG
+613 MDNIQIIEAPAPEG

-646 QEILQVLYRKNP
+646 MDILRVLYRKNS

-673 ELREVMETF
+673 EFKEVLDTF
-682 PVEDEEILQMQVNR
+682 PVEEEEILQMQVSR
-696 VKKFWSY
+696 VEKLGGY

-721 RETDLVDKVKKAL
+721 IGTDPMDNATKTKQDAGETGNGK
-734 LAEEENRNRG
+734 

>member
-1 MKKIVIFAGTTEGR
+1 VKKLVIFAGTTEGR

-41 REQTDSTE
+41 REQTESTK
-49 AAQADGQPLVELHCG
+49 AMQTAGQPIVNLHCG

-89 YARAVTE
+89 YARVVTE
-96 NLWGAVDTL
+96 NLRGAVDTL

-120 EREIAGITEA
+120 ERKIDGITEA
-130 DGNVTNIQYFENN
+130 DGIVTNVQYFENN

-170 ASGRLNNRLY
+170 ASGRLNDRLY

-186 RESLELCMDQG
+186 RESLELCMEQG

-219 KQYDIRHMV
+219 KQYDIHHMV

-238 QEKLAAAEML
+238 QEKLEAAKIL
-248 GIPVYVIEPAQKT
+248 GIPVYVIQPVKKAVDT
-261 SDAAGN
+261 
-267 IPGTDAYSFAG
+267 YSFAE

-287 DCKLSPQ
+287 DCKLSGQ
-294 GSLEIC
+294 GSMEIC

-331 MIEGYSAR
+331 MIERYSAK
-339 IEKKPY
+339 IEKRPY
-345 YMTAQILPYLE
+345 YMTEQILPYLE
-356 QLQESESLA
+356 QLQKNGLTE
-365 QQGTLRVTVLFSGDT
+365 QKDPLRVTVLFSGDT

-393 QEAIAAGQLKGSV
+393 QEAVAAGALNAGV
-406 KILPG
+406 RILPG
-411 ISSVVSLAARVG
+411 ISSVATLAARVG
-423 ESYEDAAVLSMHG
+423 ESYEDAAILSMHG
-436 KKLNHL
+436 KKLNRL
-442 PATVAG
+442 SATVES
-448 HEKTFLLTS
+448 HEKVFLLTS

-466 RMLTETGLG
+466 HLLAEAGLTD
-475 TCEVIVGYQLS
+475 CEVIVGYQLS
-486 YPEENI
+486 YPEESI
-492 RILTPE
+492 RILTPG
-498 QCEEITED
+498 QCEEITEE
-506 GLYTCMI
+506 GLYTCLI
-513 RNPHPQPGR
+513 RNPHWQPER
-522 LTHGREDTCFLRD
+522 LTHGRADTCFLRD
-535 SSGTEG
+535 A
-541 KMRRTPMTKEEV
+541 KTPMTKEEV
-553 REVSICKLHLT
+553 REVSICKLNLT
-564 ERSVVYDIGS
+564 QNAVVYDIGS

-580 VEIAGLSGQLQ
+580 IEIAGVPGGVQ

-601 VELLRKNREHFR
+601 VELLRKNREHFH
-613 MDNMEIIEAPAPEG
+613 MDNIQIIEAPAPEG

-646 QEILQVLYRKNP
+646 LDILQTLYRKNP

-673 ELREVMETF
+673 ELKEVLDTF
-682 PVEDEEILQMQVNR
+682 PVEEEEILQMQVSR
-696 VKKFWSY
+696 VKKLLSY

-721 RETDLVDKVKKAL
+721 TGTDPMDNAKKTKQNAGETGNGK
-734 LAEEENRNRG
+734 

>member
-1 MKKIVIFAGTTEGR
+1 M
-15 RLSEILADAGIAHT
+15 SEILADAGIAHT

-41 REQTDSTE
+41 REQTESTK
-49 AAQADGQPLVELHCG
+49 AMQTAGQPIVNLHCG

-89 YARAVTE
+89 YAQVVTE
-96 NLWGAVDTL
+96 NIRDAVKTQ
-105 KSLEKDAHFPIYLRL
+105 SSIYLRL
-120 EREIAGITEA
+120 EREISETPEA
-130 DGNVTNIQYFENN
+130 ENPAVSIRYFESN

-158 LTTGSKELAVYC
+158 LTTGSKELPTYC
-170 ASGRLNNRLY
+170 ASGRLHDRLY

-186 RESLELCMDQG
+186 RESLELCMEQG

-219 KQYDIRHMV
+219 KQYDIQHMV

-238 QEKLAAAEML
+238 QEKLEAAKIL
-248 GIPVYVIEPAQKT
+248 GIPVYVIQPAKK
-261 SDAAGN
+261 AV
-267 IPGTDAYSFAG
+267 DAYSFAE

-287 DCKLSPQ
+287 DCKLSGQ
-294 GSLEIC
+294 GSMEIC

-331 MIEGYSAR
+331 MIERYSAK
-339 IEKKPY
+339 IEKRPY
-345 YMTAQILPYLE
+345 YMTEQILPYLE
-356 QLQESESLA
+356 QLQKNGLTA
-365 QQGTLRVTVLFSGDT
+365 QKDPLRVTVLFSGDT

-393 QEAIAAGQLKGSV
+393 QEAVAVGVLNAGV
-406 KILPG
+406 RILPG
-411 ISSVVSLAARVG
+411 ISSVATLAARVG
-423 ESYEDAAVLSMHG
+423 ESYEDAAILSMHG
-436 KKLNHL
+436 KKLNRL
-442 PATVAG
+442 SATVES
-448 HEKTFLLTS
+448 HEKVFLLTS

-466 RMLTETGLG
+466 RLLAEAGLTD
-475 TCEVIVGYQLS
+475 CEVTVGYQLS

-492 RILTPE
+492 RLLTPG
-498 QCEEITED
+498 QCEEITEE
-506 GLYTCMI
+506 GLYTCLI
-513 RNPHPQPGR
+513 RNPHWQSER
-522 LTHGREDTCFLRD
+522 LTHGRADTCFLRD
-535 SSGTEG
+535 A
-541 KMRRTPMTKEEV
+541 KTPMTKEEV
-553 REVSICKLHLT
+553 REVSICKLNLT
-564 ERSVVYDIGS
+564 QNAVVYDIGS

-580 VEIAGLSGQLQ
+580 IEIAGVPGGVQ

-601 VELLRKNREHFR
+601 VELLRKNREHFH
-613 MDNMEIIEAPAPEG
+613 MDNMEIIEALAPEG

-646 QEILQVLYRKNP
+646 MDILQTLYRKNP

-673 ELREVMETF
+673 ELQEVLEAF

-696 VKKFWSY
+696 VKKLGSY

-721 RETDLVDKVKKAL
+721 GETGSMNKVKKAL
-734 LAEEENRNRG
+734 LTEEENGNRK

>member
-41 REQTDSTE
+41 REQMEGTE
-49 AAQADGQPLVELHCG
+49 AARAQEQPLVSLHRG
-64 RMDREQMQK
+64 RMDRKQIEE
-73 FLHDEGYEIV
+73 FLRNEGYGIV

-89 YARAVTE
+89 YAKVVTE
-96 NLWGAVDTL
+96 NLRGAVAALQTF
-105 KSLEKDAHFPIYLRL
+105 EKKAQSPIYLRL
-120 EREIAGITEA
+120 EREISETPEA
-130 DGNVTNIQYFENN
+130 EDPAVSIRYFESN

-158 LTTGSKELAVYC
+158 LTTGSKELATYC
-170 ASGRLNNRLY
+170 ASGRLHDRLY

-186 RESLELCMDQG
+186 RESLELCMEQG

-238 QEKLAAAEML
+238 REKLEAAKML
-248 GIPVYVIEPAQKT
+248 GIPVYVIEPARKT
-261 SDAAGN
+261 PDATGHMLR
-267 IPGTDAYSFAG
+267 TDTYSFTG

-287 DCKLSPQ
+287 DCKLSGQ
-294 GSLEIC
+294 GSMEIC

-331 MIEGYSAR
+331 MIERYSAK
-339 IEKKPY
+339 IEKRPY
-345 YMTAQILPYLE
+345 YMAEQILPYLE
-356 QLQESESLA
+356 QLQKNGFTA
-365 QQGTLRVTVLFSGDT
+365 QKDPLRVTVLFSGDT

-393 QEAIAAGQLKGSV
+393 QETIAAGALNAGV
-406 KILPG
+406 RILPG

-423 ESYEDAAVLSMHG
+423 ESYEDAAILSMHG
-436 KKLNHL
+436 KKLNRL
-442 PATVAG
+442 SATVES
-448 HEKTFLLTS
+448 HEKVFLLTS

-466 RMLTETGLG
+466 RLLAEAGLTD
-475 TCEVIVGYQLS
+475 CEVTVGYQLS
-486 YPEENI
+486 YPEESI
-492 RILTPE
+492 QILTPE
-498 QCEEITED
+498 QCEEITGE
-506 GLYTCMI
+506 GLYTCLI
-513 RNPHPQPGR
+513 RNPHWQPER
-522 LTHGREDTCFLRD
+522 LTHGRADICFLRD
-535 SSGTEG
+535 A
-541 KMRRTPMTKEEV
+541 KTPMTKEEV

-564 ERSVVYDIGS
+564 QNAVVYDIGS

-580 VEIAGLSGQLQ
+580 IEIAGVPGGVQ

-601 VELLRKNREHFR
+601 VELLRKNREQFH
-613 MDNMEIIEAPAPEG
+613 MDNIQIIEAPAPEG

-646 QEILQVLYRKNP
+646 LDILQTLYRKNP

-673 ELREVMETF
+673 ELKEVLDTF
-682 PVEDEEILQMQVNR
+682 PLEEEEILQMQVSR
-696 VKKFWSY
+696 VKKLGGY

-721 RETDLVDKVKKAL
+721 IGTDPMDNEKKTKQDAGGTG
-734 LAEEENRNRG
+734 NG
-744 NGEVQ
+744 KNGEVQ

>member
-41 REQTDSTE
+41 REQTKGIE
-49 AAQADGQPLVELHCG
+49 AAETKGQPLVSLHRG
-64 RMDREQMQK
+64 RMDRQQMEE
-73 FLHDEGYEIV
+73 FLRNEGYEIV

-89 YARAVTE
+89 YARVVTE
-96 NLWGAVDTL
+96 NIQSAVNTL
-105 KSLEKDAHFPIYLRL
+105 RTTERETQFPIYLRL
-120 EREIAGITEA
+120 EREISETPEAEDPAVGIR
-130 DGNVTNIQYFENN
+130 YFESN

-158 LTTGSKELAVYC
+158 LTTGSKELATYC
-170 ASGRLNNRLY
+170 ASGRLHDRLY

-186 RESLELCMDQG
+186 RESLELCMEQG

-238 QEKLAAAEML
+238 QEKLEAAKML
-248 GIPVYVIEPAQKT
+248 GIPVYVIQPARKAWDT
-261 SDAAGN
+261 
-267 IPGTDAYSFAG
+267 YSFAG
-278 ICGKLEQLC
+278 ICEKLEQLC
-287 DCKLSPQ
+287 DCKLSGQ
-294 GSLEIC
+294 GSMEIC

-317 HAIETADILLGAER
+317 YAIETADILLGAER
-331 MIEGYSAR
+331 MIERYSAK
-339 IEKKPY
+339 IEKRPY
-345 YMTAQILPYLE
+345 YMTEQILPYLE
-356 QLQESESLA
+356 QLQENGITA
-365 QQGTLRVTVLFSGDT
+365 QKDPLQVTVLFSGDT
-380 GFYSGCRKLYVAL
+380 GFYSGCRKLYMAL
-393 QEAIAAGQLKGSV
+393 QEAVATGTLNAGV
-406 KILPG
+406 RILPG

-423 ESYEDAAVLSMHG
+423 ESYEDAVILSMHG
-436 KKLNHL
+436 KKLNRL
-442 PATVAG
+442 LATVES
-448 HEKTFLLTS
+448 HEKVFLLTS

-466 RMLTETGLG
+466 RLLAEAGMTD
-475 TCEVIVGYQLS
+475 CEVIVGYQMS
-486 YPEENI
+486 YPEEST
-492 RILTPE
+492 RILTPG
-498 QCEEITED
+498 QCEEITEE
-506 GLYTCMI
+506 GLYTCLI
-513 RNPHPQPGR
+513 RNPHWQPER
-522 LTHGREDTCFLRD
+522 LTHGRADICFLRD
-535 SSGTEG
+535 DSENEG
-541 KMRRTPMTKEEV
+541 KLRRTPMTKEEV

-564 ERSVVYDIGS
+564 QNAVVYDIGS

-580 VEIAGLSGQLQ
+580 IEIAGVPGRVQ

-601 VELLRKNREHFR
+601 VELLRKNRAHFH
-613 MDNMEIIEAPAPEG
+613 MDNIQIIEAPAPEG

-646 QEILQVLYRKNP
+646 MDILRVLYRKNP

-673 ELREVMETF
+673 ELKEVLDTF
-682 PVEDEEILQMQVNR
+682 PVEEEEILQMQVSR
-696 VKKFWSY
+696 VKKLLSY

-721 RETDLVDKVKKAL
+721 TGTDPMDNSKKTKQDAGETGNGK
-734 LAEEENRNRG
+734 

>member
-41 REQTDSTE
+41 REQTDAE
-49 AAQADGQPLVELHCG
+49 AARTKGHSLVSLHRG
-64 RMDREQMQK
+64 RMDRKQMEE
-73 FLHDEGYEIV
+73 FLCNDGYEIV

-89 YARAVTE
+89 YARVVTE
-96 NLWGAVDTL
+96 NIRDAVKTQ
-105 KSLEKDAHFPIYLRL
+105 SPIYLRL
-120 EREIAGITEA
+120 EREISETPEA
-130 DGNVTNIQYFENN
+130 EDPAVSIRYFESN

-158 LTTGSKELAVYC
+158 LTTGSKELATYC
-170 ASGRLNNRLY
+170 ASGRLRERLY

-186 RESLELCMDQG
+186 RESLELCMEQG

-238 QEKLAAAEML
+238 LEKLEAAKML
-248 GIPVYVIEPAQKT
+248 GIPVYVIQPVKNTVEAI
-261 SDAAGN
+261 GN
-267 IPGTDAYSFAG
+267 MPRTDTYSFAG

-287 DCKLSPQ
+287 DCKLSGQ
-294 GSLEIC
+294 GSMEIC

-331 MIEGYSAR
+331 MIERYSAK
-339 IEKKPY
+339 IEKRPY
-345 YMTAQILPYLE
+345 YMTEQILPYLE
-356 QLQESESLA
+356 QLQKNGITA
-365 QQGTLRVTVLFSGDT
+365 QKDPLRVTVLFSGDT

-393 QEAIAAGQLKGSV
+393 QETIAAGALNARV
-406 KILPG
+406 RILPG

-423 ESYEDAAVLSMHG
+423 ESYEDAAILSMHG
-436 KKLNHL
+436 KKLNRL
-442 PATVAG
+442 SATVES
-448 HEKTFLLTS
+448 HEKVFLLTS

-466 RMLTETGLG
+466 RLLAEAGLTD
-475 TCEVIVGYQLS
+475 CEVIVGYQMS
-486 YPEENI
+486 YPEESI
-492 RILTPE
+492 RILTPG
-498 QCEEITED
+498 QCEEITEE
-506 GLYTCMI
+506 GLYTCLI
-513 RNPHPQPGR
+513 RNPHWQPER
-522 LTHGREDTCFLRD
+522 LTHGRSDTCFLRD
-535 SSGTEG
+535 A
-541 KMRRTPMTKEEV
+541 KTPMTKEEV

-564 ERSVVYDIGS
+564 QNAVVYDIGS

-580 VEIAGLSGQLQ
+580 IEIAGVPGGVQ

-601 VELLRKNREHFR
+601 VELLRKNREQFH
-613 MDNMEIIEAPAPEG
+613 MDNIQIIEAPAPEG

-646 QEILQVLYRKNP
+646 LDILQTLYRKNP

-673 ELREVMETF
+673 ELKEVLDTF
-682 PVEDEEILQMQVNR
+682 PVEEEEILQMQVSR
-696 VKKFWSY
+696 VKKLGGY

-721 RETDLVDKVKKAL
+721 TGTDPMDNAKKTKQGAGETGNGK
-734 LAEEENRNRG
+734 

>member
-41 REQTDSTE
+41 REQTDAE
-49 AAQADGQPLVELHCG
+49 AAGAKEQPLVSLHRG
-64 RMDREQMQK
+64 RMDRKQMEE
-73 FLHDEGYEIV
+73 FLRNEGYEIV

-89 YARAVTE
+89 YAKVVTE
-96 NLWGAVDTL
+96 NLRGAVATL
-105 KSLEKDAHFPIYLRL
+105 QTSEKKAQFPIYLRL
-120 EREIAGITEA
+120 EREIVETPEA
-130 DGNVTNIQYFENN
+130 ENPAVNIRYFESN
-143 ADCAK
+143 ADCAR

-158 LTTGSKELAVYC
+158 LTTGSKELAMYC
-170 ASGRLNNRLY
+170 TSGRLHDRLY

-186 RESLELCMDQG
+186 RESLELCMEQG

-238 QEKLAAAEML
+238 QEKLEAAKIL
-248 GIPVYVIEPAQKT
+248 GIPVYVIQPARKAVEAT
-261 SDAAGN
+261 GN
-267 IPGTDAYSFAG
+267 TLRTDTDSFAG
-278 ICGKLEQLC
+278 ICRKLEQLC
-287 DCKLSPQ
+287 DCKLSGQ
-294 GSLEIC
+294 GSMEIC

-331 MIEGYSAR
+331 MIERYSAK
-339 IEKKPY
+339 IEKRPY
-345 YMTAQILPYLE
+345 YMTEQILPYLE
-356 QLQESESLA
+356 QLQKNGLTA
-365 QQGTLRVTVLFSGDT
+365 QKDPLRVTVLFSGDT

-393 QEAIAAGQLKGSV
+393 QEAVAAGALNAGV
-406 KILPG
+406 RILPG
-411 ISSVVSLAARVG
+411 ISSVATLAARVG
-423 ESYEDAAVLSMHG
+423 ESYEDAAILSMHG
-436 KKLNHL
+436 KKLNRL
-442 PATVAG
+442 STTVES
-448 HEKTFLLTS
+448 HEKVFLLTS

-466 RMLTETGLG
+466 RLLAEAGLTD
-475 TCEVIVGYQLS
+475 CEVTVGYQMS

-492 RILTPE
+492 RLLTPE
-498 QCEEITED
+498 QCEEITEE
-506 GLYTCMI
+506 GLYTCLI
-513 RNPHPQPGR
+513 RNPHWQPGR
-522 LTHGREDTCFLRD
+522 LTHGRADTCFLRD
-535 SSGTEG
+535 A
-541 KMRRTPMTKEEV
+541 KTPMTKEEV

-564 ERSVVYDIGS
+564 QNAVVYDIGS

-580 VEIAGLSGQLQ
+580 IEIAGVPGEVQ

-601 VELLRKNREHFR
+601 VELLRKNREQFH
-613 MDNMEIIEAPAPEG
+613 MDNIQIIEAPAPEG

-646 QEILQVLYRKNP
+646 LDILQTLYRKNP

-673 ELREVMETF
+673 ELKEVLDTF
-682 PVEDEEILQMQVNR
+682 PVEEEEILQMQVSR
-696 VKKFWSY
+696 VKKLGGY

-721 RETDLVDKVKKAL
+721 TGTDPMDNATKTKQNAGETGNGK
-734 LAEEENRNRG
+734 

>member
-41 REQTDSTE
+41 REQMDAE
-49 AAQADGQPLVELHCG
+49 AAGAKKQPLVSLHRG
-64 RMDREQMQK
+64 RMDRKQIEE
-73 FLHDEGYEIV
+73 FLRNEGYGIV

-89 YARAVTE
+89 YAKVVTE
-96 NLWGAVDTL
+96 NLRGAVAALQT
-105 KSLEKDAHFPIYLRL
+105 SEKKAQFPIYLRL
-120 EREIAGITEA
+120 EREISETPEA
-130 DGNVTNIQYFENN
+130 EDPAVSIRYFESN

-158 LTTGSKELAVYC
+158 LTTGSKELATYC
-170 ASGRLNNRLY
+170 ASGRLHDRLY

-186 RESLELCMDQG
+186 RESLELCMEQG

-238 QEKLAAAEML
+238 REKLEAAKML
-248 GIPVYVIEPAQKT
+248 GIPVYVIEPARKT
-261 SDAAGN
+261 PDATGHMLR
-267 IPGTDAYSFAG
+267 TDTYSFTG

-287 DCKLSPQ
+287 DCKLSGQ
-294 GSLEIC
+294 GSMEIC

-317 HAIETADILLGAER
+317 HVIETADILLGAER
-331 MIEGYSAR
+331 MIEGYSAK
-339 IEKKPY
+339 IEKRPY
-345 YMTAQILPYLE
+345 YMAEQILPYLE
-356 QLQESESLA
+356 QLQKNGFTA
-365 QQGTLRVTVLFSGDT
+365 QKDPLRVTVLFSGDT

-393 QEAIAAGQLKGSV
+393 QETIAAGALNAGV
-406 KILPG
+406 RILPG

-423 ESYEDAAVLSMHG
+423 ESYEDAAILSMHG
-436 KKLNHL
+436 KKLKRL
-442 PATVAG
+442 SATVES
-448 HEKTFLLTS
+448 HEKVFLLTS

-466 RMLTETGLG
+466 RSLAEAGLTD
-475 TCEVIVGYQLS
+475 CEVTVGYQLS
-486 YPEENI
+486 YPEESI
-492 RILTPE
+492 QILTPE
-498 QCEEITED
+498 QCEEITGE
-506 GLYTCMI
+506 GLYTCLI
-513 RNPHPQPGR
+513 RNPHWQPER
-522 LTHGREDTCFLRD
+522 LTHGRADICFLRD
-535 SSGTEG
+535 A
-541 KMRRTPMTKEEV
+541 KTPMTKEEV

-564 ERSVVYDIGS
+564 QNAVVYDIGS

-580 VEIAGLSGQLQ
+580 IEIAGVPGGVQ

-601 VELLRKNREHFR
+601 VELLRKNQEQFH
-613 MDNMEIIEAPAPEG
+613 MDNIQIIEALAPEG

-646 QEILQVLYRKNP
+646 LDILQVLYRKNP

-673 ELREVMETF
+673 ELKEVLDTF
-682 PVEDEEILQMQVNR
+682 PVEEEEILQMQVSR
-696 VKKFWSY
+696 VKKLGGY

-721 RETDLVDKVKKAL
+721 IGTAPMDNAKKTKPGAGETGNGK
-734 LAEEENRNRG
+734 

>member
-41 REQTDSTE
+41 REQMDAE
-49 AAQADGQPLVELHCG
+49 AAGAKKQPLVSLHRG
-64 RMDREQMQK
+64 RMDRKQIEE
-73 FLHDEGYEIV
+73 FLRNEGYGIV

-89 YARAVTE
+89 YAKVVTE
-96 NLWGAVDTL
+96 NLRGAVAALQTF
-105 KSLEKDAHFPIYLRL
+105 EKKAQFPIYLRL
-120 EREIAGITEA
+120 EREISETPEA
-130 DGNVTNIQYFENN
+130 EDPAVSIRYFESN

-158 LTTGSKELAVYC
+158 LTTGSKELATYC
-170 ASGRLNNRLY
+170 ASGRLHDRLY

-186 RESLELCMDQG
+186 RESLELCMEQG

-238 QEKLAAAEML
+238 REKLEAAKML
-248 GIPVYVIEPAQKT
+248 GIPVYVIEPARKT
-261 SDAAGN
+261 PDATGHMLR
-267 IPGTDAYSFAG
+267 TDTYSFTG

-287 DCKLSPQ
+287 DCKLSGQ
-294 GSLEIC
+294 GSMEIC

-317 HAIETADILLGAER
+317 HVIETADILLGAER
-331 MIEGYSAR
+331 MIEGYSAK
-339 IEKKPY
+339 IEKRPY
-345 YMTAQILPYLE
+345 YMAEQILPYLE
-356 QLQESESLA
+356 QLQKNGFTA
-365 QQGTLRVTVLFSGDT
+365 QKDPLRVTVLFSGDT

-393 QEAIAAGQLKGSV
+393 QETIAAGALNAGV
-406 KILPG
+406 RILPG

-423 ESYEDAAVLSMHG
+423 ESYEDAAILSMHG
-436 KKLNHL
+436 KKLNRL
-442 PATVAG
+442 SATVES
-448 HEKTFLLTS
+448 HEKVFLLTS

-466 RMLTETGLG
+466 RLLAEAGLTD
-475 TCEVIVGYQLS
+475 CEVTVGYQLS
-486 YPEENI
+486 YPEESI
-492 RILTPE
+492 QILTPE
-498 QCEEITED
+498 QCEEITGE
-506 GLYTCMI
+506 GLYTCLI
-513 RNPHPQPGR
+513 RNPHWQPER
-522 LTHGREDTCFLRD
+522 LTHGRADICFLRD
-535 SSGTEG
+535 A
-541 KMRRTPMTKEEV
+541 KTPMTKEEV

-564 ERSVVYDIGS
+564 QNAVVYDIGS

-580 VEIAGLSGQLQ
+580 IEIAGVPGGVQ

-601 VELLRKNREHFR
+601 VELLRKNREQFH
-613 MDNMEIIEAPAPEG
+613 MDNIQIIEAPAPEG

-646 QEILQVLYRKNP
+646 LDILQTLYRKNP

-663 INAISMETIA
+663 INTISMETIA
-673 ELREVMETF
+673 ELKEVLDTF
-682 PVEDEEILQMQVNR
+682 PLEEEEILQMQVSR
-696 VKKFWSY
+696 VKKLGGY

-721 RETDLVDKVKKAL
+721 IGTDPMDNEKKTKQDAGGTG
-734 LAEEENRNRG
+734 NG
-744 NGEVQ
+744 KNGEVQ

>member
-15 RLSEILADAGIAHT
+15 RLSEILADAKIAHT

-41 REQTDSTE
+41 REQTKGTE
-49 AAQADGQPLVELHCG
+49 AAGAKEQPLVSLHCG
-64 RMDREQMQK
+64 RMDRKQMEE
-73 FLHDEGYEIV
+73 FLRNEGYEIV

-89 YARAVTE
+89 YARVVTE
-96 NLWGAVDTL
+96 NIRDAVKTQ
-105 KSLEKDAHFPIYLRL
+105 SPIYLRL
-120 EREIAGITEA
+120 EREISETPEA
-130 DGNVTNIQYFENN
+130 EDPAVSIRYFESN

-158 LTTGSKELAVYC
+158 LTTGSKELATYC
-170 ASGRLNNRLY
+170 ASGRLHDRLY

-186 RESLELCMDQG
+186 RESLELCMEQG

-238 QEKLAAAEML
+238 QEKLEAAKML
-248 GIPVYVIEPAQKT
+248 GIPVYVIQPARKAWDT
-261 SDAAGN
+261 
-267 IPGTDAYSFAG
+267 YSFAG

-287 DCKLSPQ
+287 DCKLSGQ
-294 GSLEIC
+294 GSMEIC

-317 HAIETADILLGAER
+317 HAIETADILLGAKR
-331 MIEGYSAR
+331 MIERYSAK
-339 IEKKPY
+339 IEKRPY
-345 YMTAQILPYLE
+345 YMTEQILPYLE
-356 QLQESESLA
+356 QLQENGITA
-365 QQGTLRVTVLFSGDT
+365 QKDPLRVTVLFSGDT
-380 GFYSGCRKLYVAL
+380 GFYSGCRKLYMAL
-393 QEAIAAGQLKGSV
+393 QEAVATGALNAGV
-406 KILPG
+406 RILPG

-423 ESYEDAAVLSMHG
+423 ESYEDAVILSMHG
-436 KKLNHL
+436 KKLNRL
-442 PATVAG
+442 SATVES
-448 HEKTFLLTS
+448 HEKVFLLTS

-466 RMLTETGLG
+466 RSLAEAGLTD
-475 TCEVIVGYQLS
+475 CEVTVGYQLS
-486 YPEENI
+486 YPEESI
-492 RILTPE
+492 RILTPG
-498 QCEEITED
+498 QCEEITGE
-506 GLYTCMI
+506 GLYTCLI
-513 RNPHPQPGR
+513 RNPHWQPER
-522 LTHGREDTCFLRD
+522 LTHGRADICFLRD
-535 SSGTEG
+535 A
-541 KMRRTPMTKEEV
+541 KTPMTKEEV

-564 ERSVVYDIGS
+564 QNAVVYDIGS

-580 VEIAGLSGQLQ
+580 IEIAGVPGRVQ

-601 VELLRKNREHFR
+601 VELLRKNRAYFH
-613 MDNMEIIEAPAPEG
+613 MDNIQIIEAPAPEG

-646 QEILQVLYRKNP
+646 MDILRVLYRKNP

-673 ELREVMETF
+673 ELKEVLDTF
-682 PVEDEEILQMQVNR
+682 PVEEEEILQMQVSR
-696 VKKFWSY
+696 VKKLLSY

-721 RETDLVDKVKKAL
+721 TGKDPMDNSKKTKPG
-734 LAEEENRNRG
+734 EEETGNG
-744 NGEVQ
+744 KNGEVQ

>member
-41 REQTDSTE
+41 REQTDAD
-49 AAQADGQPLVELHCG
+49 AAGAKEQPLVSLHRG
-64 RMDREQMQK
+64 RMDRKQMEE
-73 FLHDEGYEIV
+73 FLCNEGYEIV

-89 YARAVTE
+89 YAKVVTE
-96 NLWGAVDTL
+96 NLRGAVATL
-105 KSLEKDAHFPIYLRL
+105 QTFEKKAQFPIYLRL
-120 EREIAGITEA
+120 EREIVETPEA
-130 DGNVTNIQYFENN
+130 ENPAVNIRYFESN
-143 ADCAK
+143 ADCAR

-158 LTTGSKELAVYC
+158 LTTGSKELAMYC
-170 ASGRLNNRLY
+170 TSGRLHDRLY

-186 RESLELCMDQG
+186 RESLELCMEQG

-238 QEKLAAAEML
+238 QEKMEAAKIL
-248 GIPVYVIEPAQKT
+248 GIPVYVIQPAKK
-261 SDAAGN
+261 AV
-267 IPGTDAYSFAG
+267 DAYSFAG
-278 ICGKLEQLC
+278 ICRKLEQLC
-287 DCKLSPQ
+287 DCKFSGQ
-294 GSLEIC
+294 GSMEIR

-317 HAIETADILLGAER
+317 HAIETADILLGAGR
-331 MIEGYSAR
+331 MIERYSAK
-339 IEKKPY
+339 IEKRPY
-345 YMTAQILPYLE
+345 YMTEQILPYLE
-356 QLQESESLA
+356 QLQKNGITA
-365 QQGTLRVTVLFSGDT
+365 HQKPLRVTVLFSGDT

-393 QEAIAAGQLKGSV
+393 QEAVAAGVLNAGVQ
-406 KILPG
+406 ILPG
-411 ISSVVSLAARVG
+411 ISSVVSLSARVG
-423 ESYEDAAVLSMHG
+423 ESYEDAAILSMHG
-436 KKLNHL
+436 KKLNRL
-442 PATVAG
+442 SATVES
-448 HEKTFLLTS
+448 HEKVFLLTS

-466 RMLTETGLG
+466 RLLAEAGLTD
-475 TCEVIVGYQLS
+475 CEVTVGYQMS

-492 RILTPE
+492 RLLTPG
-498 QCEEITED
+498 QCEEITEE
-506 GLYTCMI
+506 GLYTCLI
-513 RNPHPQPGR
+513 RNPHWQPGR
-522 LTHGREDTCFLRD
+522 LTHGRADTCFLRD
-535 SSGTEG
+535 A
-541 KMRRTPMTKEEV
+541 KTPMTKEEV

-564 ERSVVYDIGS
+564 QNAVVYDIGS

-580 VEIAGLSGQLQ
+580 IEIAGVPGEVQ

-601 VELLRKNREHFR
+601 VELLRKNREQFH
-613 MDNMEIIEAPAPEG
+613 MDNIQIIEAPAPEG

-646 QEILQVLYRKNP
+646 LDILQTLYRKNP

-663 INAISMETIA
+663 INAVSMETIA
-673 ELREVMETF
+673 ELKEVLDTF
-682 PVEDEEILQMQVNR
+682 PVEEEEILQMQVSR
-696 VKKFWSY
+696 VKKLGGY

-721 RETDLVDKVKKAL
+721 TGTDPMDNATKTKQDAGETGNGK
-734 LAEEENRNRG
+734 